1 MNNRRLFPTR
11 LPAVLAAVMVCL
23 AAAPAA
29 MAQWAVAS
37 TKSLGFPRPGLEI
50 IESECRNGE
59 ATARLTAIVFKEKA
73 FTLRVVDSPSPGN
86 AILENT
92 LRHAGIPAGVNGGY
106 FHPDF
111 TPIGLVVSEGKTL
124 HSYENAKLLSGI
136 LGADAQGRITILRSP
151 DYRRKPPAFR
161 DAIQCGP
168 MLVEHGK
175 PVQGLNASRIARR
188 TAAATGPNGSTA
200 LVYITSVSLEDAANI
215 LALPNIFGSWAP
227 RSALNLDGGTSSG
240 LWADAVVSLP
250 EIKRVRNFLGVM
262 PRD

>member
-1 MNNRRLFPTR
+1 MVF
-11 LPAVLAAVMVCL
+11 LAGAH
-23 AAAPAA
+23 AS
-29 MAQWAVAS
+29 MAQWAVAG
-37 TKSLGFPRPGLEI
+37 TKTLQSPRPGLEI
-50 IESECRNGE
+50 VQTDCKNGKS
-59 ATARLTAIVFKEKA
+59 TARLTAIVFKEKA

-111 TPIGLVVSEGKTL
+111 TPIGLVVSDGKIL
-124 HSYENAKLLSGI
+124 HPYEKAKLLSGI
-136 LGADAQGRITILRSP
+136 LGSDSQGRITILRSS

-175 PVQGLNASRIARR
+175 PVPGLNASRIARR
-188 TAAATGPNGSTA
+188 TAAATGPGGSTA

-215 LALPNIFGSWAP
+215 LALPGIFGSWTP

-250 EIKRVRNFLGVM
+250 EIKRVRNFLGIV
-262 PRD
+262 PRG